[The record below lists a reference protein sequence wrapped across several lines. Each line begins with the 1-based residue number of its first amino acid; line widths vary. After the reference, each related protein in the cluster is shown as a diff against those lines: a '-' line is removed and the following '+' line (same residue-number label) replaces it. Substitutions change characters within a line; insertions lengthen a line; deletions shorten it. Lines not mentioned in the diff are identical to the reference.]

1 MINTDNWNY
10 FEHTLNAHRFVCFCY
25 SLSTMTFVLLVL
37 PTPQAIELFSTTYK
51 LHFQIIIFMFRN
63 LRKALMSDILC
74 NRLFVFS
81 IINRMLNYTHLWF
94 SSICHAKYLNRLMK
108 AKTCIFSICHLTL
121 NGRLIF
127 ELFSLFCLKTIK
139 DTFEIIK
146 LIHTT

>member
-1 MINTDNWNY
+1 MINTDTWNY
-10 FEHTLNAHRFVCFCY
+10 FEHTLNAHRFVCFLLFTFNDDICFTC
-25 SLSTMTFVLLVL
+25 STHTTKQLN
-37 PTPQAIELFSTTYK
+37 FSTAYE
-51 LHFQIIIFMFRN
+51 LHFQIIISMFRN
-63 LRKALMSDILC
+63 LRKGLMSDILC

-81 IINRMLNYTHLWF
+81 IINRMLNYTHYWF